1 MQEPKVELDLIPVSK
16 AVDASKPAAF
26 LVFYHSSTLYDYE
39 VKFSERDAISFA
51 ESQAEEK
58 WMEMPE
64 GSEMPS
70 WPIYALWPSDWP
82 LDQTKSVV
90 SQAEGLS
97 LPRTRPAP
105 PPEQLE
111 ARKVRR
117 VWRMF
122 EAMHEDDLRRMT
134 RDAGIDIN
142 GLDYGSLLRQ
152 AVVRWFGGFPP
163 SIEELDRLQGRR
175 PVRHREPHQAVVK
188 FIWREYWNREA
199 NHVCY
204 SDQMHTLDDKP
215 AIHLHELES
224 VFEKIGVRDGENVE
238 ITVRRTGE
246 FLFPGIIWKHTEPH
260 TYSPVKKDEFES
272 EKPGSA
278 GV

>member
-82 LDQTKSVV
+82 LDRTKSVTMRL
-90 SQAEGLS
+90 EGLS
-97 LPRTRPAP
+97 LPQTKRSLS
-105 PPEQLE
+105 PEQRE
-111 ARKVRR
+111 AGKVRR

-122 EAMHEDDLRRMT
+122 ESMHEDDLLRMT
-134 RDAGIDIN
+134 RDAGLDTE
-142 GLDYGSLLRQ
+142 GLDYGSILRQ

-163 SIEELDRLQGRR
+163 SIEELDRLQGKR
-175 PVRHREPHQAVVK
+175 PVIHREPHQVAVR
-188 FIWREYWNREA
+188 FIWRKYWNA
-199 NHVCY
+199 DVNHVCY

-215 AIHLHELES
+215 AIHLHDLEPVFERVGVEDGES
-224 VFEKIGVRDGENVE
+224 VE
-238 ITVRRTGE
+238 IIVRRTGE
-246 FLFPGIIWKHTEPH
+246 FLFPGVIWKHTEPH
-260 TYSPVKKDEFES
+260 TYSPVKKDEPES
-272 EKPGSA
+272 EKPGTT
-278 GV
+278 GI